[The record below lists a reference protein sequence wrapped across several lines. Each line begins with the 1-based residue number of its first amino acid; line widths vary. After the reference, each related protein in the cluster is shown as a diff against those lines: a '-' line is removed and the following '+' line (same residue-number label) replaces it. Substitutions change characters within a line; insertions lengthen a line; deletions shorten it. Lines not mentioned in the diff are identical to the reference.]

1 MAGHPAWARRLLS
14 DADFDA
20 ITTAIADAESQTS
33 GMIKVHLERRV
44 HGHRGDALE
53 RAKDVF
59 ARLKMHQT
67 VERHAVLIYLALED
81 HKLAVIGDSGIHACV
96 GDAYWASI
104 RDHMVTSLR
113 TGAARE
119 ALVGAVDRVARKLRE
134 HFPRRPGDV
143 QDSSDDLTVL

>member
-1 MAGHPAWARRLLS
+1 MAGDHAWAKRVLS
-14 DADFDA
+14 DADFEA
-20 ITTAIADAESQTS
+20 ISASIADAESQTS

-44 HGHRGDALE
+44 HGHHGDALD

-59 ARLKMHQT
+59 ARLQMHQT

-81 HKLAVIGDSGIHACV
+81 RKLAVIGDRGIHDRV

-104 RDHMVTSLR
+104 RDHMVASLR
-113 TGAARE
+113 AGAPRE
-119 ALVGAVDRVARKLRE
+119 ALVGAVDRVGRALRE